1 MKKKNF
7 VLFLFVVTPLV
18 INIQTFA
25 QNITTK

>member
-7 VLFLFVVTPLV
+7 VLFLFVVIPLV
-18 INIQTFA
+18 INIQNFA